1 MAGDLLIIATTASQH
16 KRSLRGGVSSWRR
29 FGERREGGQQL
40 LGESEESLGG
50 VLERGEREDVELS
63 ECWGGDKVM
72 ISLTR
77 TKANAVV
84 TMKTDGSETYARQM
98 YEGHGHVPVAFISLL
113 REVR

>member
-1 MAGDLLIIATTASQH
+1 
-16 KRSLRGGVSSWRR
+16 
-29 FGERREGGQQL
+29 
-40 LGESEESLGG
+40 
-50 VLERGEREDVELS
+50 
-63 ECWGGDKVM
+63 M